1 MLFAE
6 KIDMI
11 LFSSPL
17 GFSPLNR
24 DGKLV
29 TFTSEL
35 WSCND
40 LYWIWLQTAHCPFTT
55 LDPYTRHYKI
65 RQIIFQYCN
74 FFYPLHREQKPELT
88 APQIR
93 LNLHLVRSSGQSE
106 AKNDT
111 LLPTMI
117 AIASPK
123 ACLLLISISMYSI
136 SARKN
141 KRSTK
146 LSTRKRCSVRQS
158 CGIDQKPAPKETD
171 KLFNAARATADL
183 FLLLHGLTLSVKETP
198 TGLMA

>member
-88 APQIR
+88 APQIK

-146 LSTRKRCSVRQS
+146 LSTRKAMFRQTELWDRSKASTERNWQTVQRCTCDGWSLPLAS
-158 CGIDQKPAPKETD
+158 WP
-171 KLFNAARATADL
+171 N
-183 FLLLHGLTLSVKETP
+183 
-198 TGLMA
+198 LMC